1 MNSLESYPAVEAF
14 LGDCMQN
21 YGPKSVDLVK
31 VLDYSVIRLSLSSSS
46 DKKEKEKKAKV
57 L

>member
-1 MNSLESYPAVEAF
+1 
-14 LGDCMQN
+14 MQN
-21 YGPKSVDLVK
+21 YGPKAVDLVK

>member
-21 YGPKSVDLVK
+21 YGPKAVDLVK
-31 VLDYSVIRLSLSSSS
+31 VLDYSVIRLSLSSS